1 MSLGPFGQL
10 MMKSL
15 NVAAIFN
22 EAVLANT
29 APMKT
34 LTSLSH
40 SKSLYLLLFFFLL
53 LLWLCMVDPSH
64 VVCIPPSSSATALC
78 NGTKSCDL
86 YMYFLVSPRNA
97 SALNNAFLTSLMQ
110 ILVIF

>member
-15 NVAAIFN
+15 DVAAIFN

-40 SKSLYLLLFFFLL
+40 SKSLYLLLFLF
-53 LLWLCMVDPSH
+53 
-64 VVCIPPSSSATALC
+64 SAVAL
-78 NGTKSCDL
+78 
-86 YMYFLVSPRNA
+86 
-97 SALNNAFLTSLMQ
+97 ALHG
-110 ILVIF
+110 

>member
-40 SKSLYLLLFFFLL
+40 SKSLYLLLFFF
-53 LLWLCMVDPSH
+53 
-64 VVCIPPSSSATALC
+64 SAVAL
-78 NGTKSCDL
+78 
-86 YMYFLVSPRNA
+86 
-97 SALNNAFLTSLMQ
+97 ALHG
-110 ILVIF
+110 